1 MKLVDEC
8 LLENELATVN
18 YASQFSSLINR
29 GDVIFLSGQLGAGKT
44 TLVRGLLRFWGYKG
58 PVKSP
63 TYTLL
68 EPYETSC
75 GLIYHFDFFRIEDA
89 EELTFIGMDE
99 LLDRDAIKFIEWS
112 ENVVSELPKPNI
124 KVSLQVEGT
133 GRYARVYEN
142 R

>member
-1 MKLVDEC
+1 MNLVDEC
-8 LLENELATVN
+8 FLEDELATVY
-18 YASQFSSLINR
+18 YASQFASLINR
-29 GDVIFLSGQLGAGKT
+29 GDLVFLSGQLGAGKT
-44 TLVRGLLRFWGYKG
+44 TLVRGLLRFWGYQG

-68 EPYETSC
+68 EPYETRC
-75 GLIYHFDFFRIEDA
+75 GVVYHFDFFRIEDA

-99 LLDRDAIKFIEWS
+99 LLDMDAIKFIEWS
-112 ENVVSELPKPNI
+112 ENALSELPEPNI

-133 GRYARVYEN
+133 GRCARVYEN

>member
-1 MKLVDEC
+1 MTQRHEIRRF
-8 LLENELATVN
+8 TT
-18 YASQFSSLINR
+18 FSGVEAI
-29 GDVIFLSGQLGAGKT
+29 
-44 TLVRGLLRFWGYKG
+44 
-58 PVKSP
+58 
-63 TYTLL
+63 
-68 EPYETSC
+68 
-75 GLIYHFDFFRIEDA
+75 FFRIEDA